1 VKRIFKWSL
10 AVLALAAVGCTQKW
24 EECRWEDWGC
34 TVLIPKPSTVY
45 LPVFGK
51 GTTGYTDA
59 SDYTLNMPNGQVN
72 VDTRGFVSSMP
83 RLWICVVGCGELVT
97 LDGNTLSFSE
107 LADFVFK
114 QDTDLEEGEGV
125 EILNKEKISDNGV
138 KGLEYQLRLKST
150 YTSIKGR
157 KKTIVYVL
165 TKRVLVSG
173 GRFYILRLS
182 NSGRNQDV
190 SAETDSSD
198 VPVVDY
204 YKIEKKPQVVS
215 QHTPV
220 YPAKARNEGHQGTV
234 FVNALVGPYGRV
246 VDVKISQCSG
256 WEELD
261 NAALEAARH
270 WTFTPGEQRGKPVKV
285 WVRIPFHFKL

>member
-1 VKRIFKWSL
+1 MKRILNWGVVAL
-10 AVLALAAVGCTQKW
+10 VLISAGCTQKW
-24 EECRWEDWGC
+24 KECRWEDWGC

-72 VDTRGFVSSMP
+72 VDTRGFVSKM
-83 RLWICVVGCGELVT
+83 RNTWICVVGCGELVT

-138 KGLEYQLRLKST
+138 KGLEYQLRLKTT

-182 NSGRNQDV
+182 NSGRTP
-190 SAETDSSD
+190 AKR
-198 VPVVDY
+198 
-204 YKIEKKPQVVS
+204 KIEKFFNSFHLIPHAQESGS
-215 QHTPV
+215 QKSSTT
-220 YPAKARNEGHQGTV
+220 R
-234 FVNALVGPYGRV
+234 
-246 VDVKISQCSG
+246 
-256 WEELD
+256 
-261 NAALEAARH
+261 
-270 WTFTPGEQRGKPVKV
+270 
-285 WVRIPFHFKL
+285 

>member
-1 VKRIFKWSL
+1 MKRILNWGVVAL
-10 AVLALAAVGCTQKW
+10 VLISAGCTQKW
-24 EECRWEDWGC
+24 EEYRWEDWGC

-72 VDTRGFVSSMP
+72 VDTRGFVSKM
-83 RLWICVVGCGELVT
+83 RNTWICVVGCGELVT

-138 KGLEYQLRLKST
+138 KGLEYQLRLKTT

-182 NSGRNQDV
+182 NSGRTP
-190 SAETDSSD
+190 AKR
-198 VPVVDY
+198 
-204 YKIEKKPQVVS
+204 KIEKFFNSFHLIPHAQESGS
-215 QHTPV
+215 QKSSTT
-220 YPAKARNEGHQGTV
+220 R
-234 FVNALVGPYGRV
+234 
-246 VDVKISQCSG
+246 
-256 WEELD
+256 
-261 NAALEAARH
+261 
-270 WTFTPGEQRGKPVKV
+270 
-285 WVRIPFHFKL
+285 